1 MTTVMLARLLLAA
14 LVAVAAIWVSRRVG
28 DRLGWRPAGPLV
40 VLAAT
45 PLVPNLS
52 IALGFSTDDVLPI
65 MGVVLGLATI
75 DVRRWRSSGWP
86 GLVIAGAVLAVV
98 AGVVSSVANATS
110 PVDGLSMAL
119 KSVGHLALLGLV
131 GTVAALSM
139 PGDRR
144 QRVVAWTV
152 AVVGTFEAA
161 FGIVAWLLPL
171 PWGAG
176 IEPSRPLTSLY
187 GKVGGRISGTTGL
200 SPDVI
205 GVIFVLSIPLT
216 VALALGATDTRQRRL
231 WWLAV
236 GLQFVALA
244 LTYTRTSLVI
254 AAVIAAVLLVMARS
268 FRPLLLAGA
277 VVVVMALVTPLG
289 ARLVGDANDRM
300 ALWTS
305 AVRMMEDHP
314 LTGVGPGKTGQ
325 VAADSPDRYQVTPYG
340 RATSSAHNVVLLAG
354 AETGLIGL
362 VGTALMVAG
371 AGAAALI
378 VVVRGAMRARARGSS
393 NAPPI
398 AVAGALAVLGFL
410 VQAMTNNLLTVEVS
424 SVMATLLLGTFLLP
438 ARPLRQGVADIL
450 GFDPALR
457 GRGSVHP
464 EGGGQGHA

>member
-28 DRLGWRPAGPLV
+28 ERLGWRPAGPLV

-144 QRVVAWTV
+144 QRVVVWTV

-314 LTGVGPGKTGQ
+314 LTGVGPDMIMQVYPHYRDKTA
-325 VAADSPDRYQVTPYG
+325 VNERTPHL
-340 RATSSAHNVVLLAG
+340 HNVPLQIA
-354 AETGLIGL
+354 AERG
-362 VGTALMVAG
+362 VP
-371 AGAAALI
+371 ALI
-378 VVVRGAMRARARGSS
+378 VWIWFIVVLVRDFWRRRHSLYPSLSNTGLAVIGAMLA
-393 NAPPI
+393 
-398 AVAGALAVLGFL
+398 AGLFEYNFGDSEFLMLFL
-410 VQAMTNNLLTVEVS
+410 VLVTLPYAAEREPVEN
-424 SVMATLLLGTFLLP
+424 
-438 ARPLRQGVADIL
+438 VA
-450 GFDPALR
+450 
-457 GRGSVHP
+457 
-464 EGGGQGHA
+464 